1 MWILYSLHC
10 NTWRYRRKFQRRE
23 DIVKLSCFLRLS
35 TRMHVNANANEK
47 KLTLSFTL
55 GCENVGTWLCVLS
68 SRDTYLSTGANRNVF
83 IATAVCK
90 IERLRCTTILGEANN
105 DRPPFVCRFNLWDR
119 KWKIIPFPFIL
130 NYICNISKF
139 F

>member
-1 MWILYSLHC
+1 MLHFSILYLMWILYSLRC
-10 NTWRYRRKFQRRE
+10 NTWRYRRKFQWRE

-90 IERLRCTTILGEANN
+90 IEEDWDAQQLREKLTMIGLPSRV
-105 DRPPFVCRFNLWDR
+105 DL
-119 KWKIIPFPFIL
+119 
-130 NYICNISKF
+130 ICEIESEK
-139 F
+139 